1 VDGRSDAPGIW
12 HPAGA
17 GREGGGVVSA
27 AAVRIVK
34 CGRVGSRR
42 YRYVYRLRVAFFTS
56 HCRGGV
62 ELNSGTE
69 RRPTGV
75 SGLDEVL
82 HGGLVPERAYLVRGG
97 PGTGKTTLG
106 LHFLAAGVE
115 RGESALLITLESNE
129 AQLRADAAAQ
139 GLDLAG
145 VAVLDLS
152 PSREFFAQ
160 NRSYDIFS
168 PADVERDPTTQQ
180 IVQTIQERR
189 PARVFVD
196 AITTLRYL
204 APDAFQFRKQAL
216 SFLRY
221 LVEHGATVL
230 MSSEPTASV
239 PDDDLCFMSD
249 GILDLQVSPDHGTMR
264 RTLSVTK
271 LRGSDFEGGRHSVR
285 LTDRG
290 MRVYPRLVPAAHER
304 EFTAEIIPSGLPGLD
319 EMLGGGIER
328 GTISILT
335 GPSGAG
341 KTTLGMQFMK
351 EAATRG
357 ERSVVYAFEE
367 HVDTLLHR
375 CDCVGIPARGM
386 IEAGTLSV
394 VQVEPLRFSPA
405 EFALLVRR
413 EVEER
418 GARLIMI
425 DGISGY
431 RLTLAGD
438 DLVPQLHALGRYLK
452 NMGVTVIFIN
462 EVDSITGDFRAT
474 GIGVSYLC
482 DNLVF
487 LRYLESDGE
496 LRKVVG
502 VLKKRVGD
510 FEKTIRELEITGS
523 GLRVGEPLRG
533 LRGVLT
539 GTPEWA
545 ERGEERG
552 AE

>member
-1 VDGRSDAPGIW
+1 MNPG
-12 HPAGA
+12 
-17 GREGGGVVSA
+17 
-27 AAVRIVK
+27 
-34 CGRVGSRR
+34 
-42 YRYVYRLRVAFFTS
+42 T
-56 HCRGGV
+56 
-62 ELNSGTE
+62 T

-75 SGLDEVL
+75 PGLDEVL
-82 HGGLVPERAYLVRGG
+82 HGGLIPERAYLVRGG
-97 PGTGKTTLG
+97 PGSGKTTLG
-106 LHFLAAGVE
+106 LHFLMAGVAL
-115 RGESALLITLESNE
+115 GESALLITLESSE
-129 AQLRADAAAQ
+129 AQLRSDAAAQ
-139 GLDLAG
+139 GLDLSG

-152 PSREFFAQ
+152 PTREFFAQ
-160 NRSYDIFS
+160 NQSYDIFS
-168 PADVERDPTTQQ
+168 PADVERDPTTQR
-180 IVQTIQERR
+180 IIRTVEELK

-230 MSSEPTASV
+230 MSSEPTPNV
-239 PDDDLCFMSD
+239 PDDDLRFMSD
-249 GILDLQVSPDHGTMR
+249 GILEVDVAPDHGMLR

-271 LRGSDFEGGRHSVR
+271 LRGSDFEGGRHSMR
-285 LTDRG
+285 LTGLG
-290 MRVYPRLVPAAHER
+290 MRVYPRLVPASYER
-304 EFTAEIIPSGLPGLD
+304 EFTAEVIPSGLPELD

-328 GTISILT
+328 GTISIFS

-367 HVDTLLHR
+367 QTDTLLHR
-375 CDCVGIPARGM
+375 CDSIGIPVREM

-394 VQVEPLRFSPA
+394 VQVEPLRFSPD

-418 GARLIMI
+418 GARVVML

-438 DLVPQLHALGRYLK
+438 DLVTQLHALGRYLK
-452 NMGVTVIFIN
+452 NMGVTAIFIN
-462 EVDSITGDFRAT
+462 EMESITGDFRAT
-474 GIGVSYLC
+474 EVGVSYLC

-487 LRYLESDGE
+487 LRYLEMDGE
-496 LRKVVG
+496 LRKVIG
-502 VLKKRVGD
+502 VLKKRLGD
-510 FEKTIRELEITGS
+510 FAKTIRELEITGD
-523 GLRVGEPLRG
+523 GLRVGAPLVG

-539 GTPEWA
+539 GTPEWVGPRKDRDPA
-545 ERGEERG
+545 
-552 AE
+552 